1 MKSTYKINL
10 CYTLPLY
17 LFNFSYI
24 ALELYKFNL
33 RDLFNKSNDTKYI
46 DKAFSLSQ
54 ISLYLE
60 YLMLFI
66 CISFLVVGLIYYKK
80 KSDLIYL
87 KKYIVINTLLIIGTK
102 ILSIITSKVL
112 LIAPG
117 NLFQQNIPIIYV
129 TLIAIALTIYAHMTL
144 SKKTIKTTH

>member
-1 MKSTYKINL
+1 M
-10 CYTLPLY
+10 
-17 LFNFSYI
+17 
-24 ALELYKFNL
+24 
-33 RDLFNKSNDTKYI
+33 
-46 DKAFSLSQ
+46 SQ